1 MKMLLQSAIRA
12 GLTAALLIAAAASPA
27 AARPLEEVQS
37 SKRLFVIAYEDN
49 KPFSWT
55 ADDGTIMGID
65 VDLAKAISAEL
76 GVDADIELRMGGEAA
91 DQDVRVNVLRGTV
104 GGGKPGDVMMHV
116 PTDKE
121 FAERFK
127 GVVISNGYFQQMVAI
142 AIDPKRIPQDATF
155 DIFKKE
161 KISVKLATVSDYF
174 LMGYQDGVLVNN
186 ISHFTR
192 GPQGAKEF
200 LSGET
205 AALMGVRSEIEGTLF
220 EQGATAQFIAPE
232 MSGIVRRE
240 WTVGMAIDDRSNDL
254 GYAIQGAL
262 KKLRDSGRLK
272 EIFAKHGVT
281 YLPPAEG

>member
-1 MKMLLQSAIRA
+1 MHVKNAVRA

-27 AARPLEEVQS
+27 AARPLEEVQA

-127 GVVISNGYFQQMVAI
+127 GVVISNGYFKQMVAV
-142 AIDPKRIPQDATF
+142 AIDPKRIPKDANF

-174 LMGYQDGVLVNN
+174 LLGYQDGVLVNN

-240 WTVGMAIDDRSNDL
+240 WTVGMAIDDKSSDL
-254 GYAIQGAL
+254 GYAIEKAL
-262 KKLRDSGRLK
+262 KTLRDSGRLK

-281 YLPPAEG
+281 YLPPTEG